1 MAKSRTTATAA
12 MAMHIKAISVRV
24 AGSSRSGSASGAGT
38 SQACGQGQ
46 ALWLLQPLQG
56 VLWPWQTP
64 KASQLRGRAVV
75 GMALGRLLARIGD
88 VALSHAN
95 NAAKI
100 VGLALG

>member
-1 MAKSRTTATAA
+1 MKSTTAATAA
-12 MAMHIKAISVRV
+12 MAIHIKTISVRV
-24 AGSSRSGSASGAGT
+24 AGSSCSGSASGAGT
-38 SQACGQGQ
+38 SQACGQGR

-64 KASQLRGRAVV
+64 RASQLRGRAVV
-75 GMALGRLLARIGD
+75 GMALGRLLARIAD
-88 VALSHAN
+88 VALSHPH

>member
-1 MAKSRTTATAA
+1 MVKSRTTATAA

-56 VLWPWQTP
+56 VLWPWHTP
-64 KASQLRGRAVV
+64 KASQLRGRVVV
-75 GMALGRLLARIGD
+75 GMALCRLLARIAD
-88 VALSHAN
+88 VTLSHAN
-95 NAAKI
+95 NATKI
-100 VGLALG
+100 IGLAFC